1 MSINTLLTTLTATIL
16 SLTSFATMAE
26 ITTSDAYVR
35 AIPPGTKTTA
45 AFVTITNNN
54 SEDILLKSA
63 ASNAADAVEL
73 HNHVMKDG
81 TMMMRQVEGIEVA
94 AQQSVSLK
102 PGSYHIM
109 LINLKQ
115 DLMVGENVEF
125 ELNFSD
131 GTQLKIEAPVKK
143 IMDGIHSHHHH

>member
-1 MSINTLLTTLTATIL
+1 MSKKTLLTTFMAAIL
-16 SLTSFATMAE
+16 SLSSFTTMAE
-26 ITTSDAYVR
+26 ITTNDAYVR

-54 SEDILLKSA
+54 SEDVDLKSA
-63 ASNAADAVEL
+63 SSNVADAVEL

-81 TMMMRQVEGIEVA
+81 TMMMRQVDNIKIA

-109 LINLKQ
+109 LINLRQ
-115 DLMVGENVEF
+115 DITVGENVEF
-125 ELNFSD
+125 ELSFSD

-143 IMDGIHSHHHH
+143 IMDGMHSHHHH